1 MRDGEE
7 VHSVDLTDRDLY
19 RDGFPHEL
27 FTDLRGRSAVL
38 RHAPAVTRRGA
49 VPIGFWVVLRHAEVQ
64 RVARDTDTF
73 SASDGPSIVATAE
86 LRGHTLTHSDGPD
99 HLRLRRLISAGF
111 TPRMIGRLE
120 DQIRVRT
127 DQILDDIAAAGEC
140 DFVRDVAYLLPMQ
153 LIGDIIGIPEADRPW
168 VFAQTD
174 AILRRAAD
182 AAVGASDAERQLF
195 AYAQQLSED
204 KRRQPADD
212 VWSLLAAMGVD
223 QGDGAPLLSGLELDY
238 FFTIL
243 SIAGSETTRNA
254 ISHGLLALLDH
265 PDQLTM
271 LRVASLGGDIHLL
284 DTATEE
290 AIRWAS
296 PVTCFT
302 RTATRDVELGD
313 AMIRAGDRVTTWY
326 PSANRDERAFD
337 DPFRFDLTRSPNPHV
352 SFGGGGAHFCLG
364 AQLARREVR
373 VMFEQLMTRFD
384 TIELTGPITYAVN
397 GLATAIAVSVEHA
410 PVRLVTRSPSRTT
423 AA

>member
-1 MRDGEE
+1 MTPNAMTVD
-7 VHSVDLTDRDLY
+7 VDLTDPDLY

-27 FTDLRGRSAVL
+27 FVELRGRGAVL
-38 RHAPAVTRRGA
+38 RHAPAVTGRGGE
-49 VPIGFWVVLRHAEVQ
+49 PISFWVVLRHAEVQ
-64 RVARDTDTF
+64 RVSRDAETF
-73 SASDGPSIVATAE
+73 SAADGPSIMASPT

-99 HLRLRRLISAGF
+99 HRRLRRLISSGF

-140 DFVRDVAYLLPMQ
+140 DFVHDVAYVLPMQ

-174 AILRRAAD
+174 AILRGAAD

-195 AYAQQLSED
+195 AYSQQLSEN

-212 VWSLLAAMGVD
+212 VWSLLAATGVD
-223 QGDGAPLLSGLELDY
+223 HGDGAPRLSGLELDY

-243 SIAGSETTRNA
+243 SVAGSETTRNA
-254 ISHGLLALLDH
+254 ISQGLLALLDH
-265 PDQLTM
+265 PDQLAM
-271 LRVASLGGDIHLL
+271 LGAGSLGADTHLL

-290 AIRWAS
+290 IIRWAS
-296 PVTCFT
+296 PVTYFA
-302 RTATRDVELGD
+302 RTTTRDVELGG
-313 AMIRAGDRVTTWY
+313 AAIRAGDRVTIWY
-326 PSANRDERAFD
+326 PSANRDELAFD

-373 VMFEQLMTRFD
+373 VMFERLLARFG
-384 TIELTGPITYAVN
+384 TVELTGLVTYSVN
-397 GLATAIAVSVEHA
+397 GLTTTIAVSVEHA
-410 PVRLVTRSPSRTT
+410 PVRLGT
-423 AA
+423 